1 MKALVRG
8 LPADLN
14 ASIFV
19 VWHMSPDVRGLLP
32 DVLNRE
38 DTIPAANA
46 ADGEEIRL
54 GRIYVAPPDRHLI
67 IEDGRVR
74 TTKGPKEN
82 RFRPAVD
89 PLFRSAALSHG
100 ERVIGVILSGA
111 LDDGSSGLWT
121 VKRYGGLAVV
131 QDPEDAEVPSMP
143 ESAARAVEVDHSVPA
158 REMGP
163 LLGRLTAEEIEISGS
178 VMKDQTQLE
187 LEVKIAAEDRELA
200 EEYAARERDRA
211 AELET

>member
-1 MKALVRG
+1 MATRNIVVIGASAGGFSALKALVRG

-67 IEDGRVR
+67 IED
-74 TTKGPKEN
+74 
-82 RFRPAVD
+82 
-89 PLFRSAALSHG
+89 
-100 ERVIGVILSGA
+100 
-111 LDDGSSGLWT
+111 
-121 VKRYGGLAVV
+121 
-131 QDPEDAEVPSMP
+131 
-143 ESAARAVEVDHSVPA
+143 
-158 REMGP
+158 
-163 LLGRLTAEEIEISGS
+163 
-178 VMKDQTQLE
+178 
-187 LEVKIAAEDRELA
+187 
-200 EEYAARERDRA
+200 
-211 AELET
+211 